1 MERGMEGGMEGGGRR
16 EEGRGMEG
24 GGRREEGRGMERG
37 GRWGKG
43 EFESYLT
50 IFRSVYVMI
59 HTYPADMNSK

>member
-1 MERGMEGGMEGGGRR
+1 MERGMEG
-16 EEGRGMEG
+16 GMEG

>member
-1 MERGMEGGMEGGGRR
+1 MERGMEGRMEGR
-16 EEGRGMEG
+16 MEG